1 VTRVTFAPSTGAL
14 RCRKGQSAS
23 KDFIEGGARLRT
35 RILTFTA
42 LGALILTLGAFFAT
56 DAVLVRSF
64 DAIEAETMHHN
75 EEIARLDAARAAQG
89 ADRAR
94 DLRVLAAISH
104 HEAIEAGRRD
114 VKLLIVV
121 LLGGFALVTFL
132 LVAILNRSWHVRATS
147 QRQRLEQERK
157 ISRLAR
163 RDALTGLPNRFHLQ
177 RVLPRLIARAERD
190 GSPLALLY
198 IDLDHFKN
206 VNDSLGHG
214 IGDRLIES
222 IAQRLRA
229 SVARHDLVVRMGG
242 DEFVVV
248 ANELANAG
256 VVDSIA
262 RRIRAELSVPVD
274 LDGVSLSVSPSI
286 GISVFPDDS
295 ATPEQLLKHADI
307 ALYQAKER
315 GRSNHLFFTA
325 EMNAR
330 LSERLGMER
339 ALRRA
344 IDAGEL
350 FVEYQPSFD
359 LRTLRPVSFEA
370 LVRWRT
376 QDGTLVPPSRFIPIA
391 EHSGAIVEIGDWVLR
406 RVCEQLAEWQRAR
419 LPLLPVSVNLSVRQ
433 FEQPGLA
440 DTVAEIV
447 RAKGIESR
455 LVHFEI
461 TESGAM
467 QTSEQNLGALHALR
481 HLGCRILVDDFGTG
495 YSSLSYLKH
504 LPIDTLKIDRAFVRD
519 MAADANDAAIV
530 SAIVGIGKSLGLHL
544 VAEGIESVE
553 QLECLRTLGCGA
565 GQGFFFS
572 PPIAADRC
580 AAMLEELRVQRFE
593 DATRRMRVLEPIDSQ
608 TVS

>member
-1 VTRVTFAPSTGAL
+1 
-14 RCRKGQSAS
+14 
-23 KDFIEGGARLRT
+23 LRT

-42 LGALILTLGAFFAT
+42 LGALLLTAGAFFAT
-56 DAVLVRSF
+56 DAVLTRSF
-64 DAIEAETMHHN
+64 EAIEAEAIRH
-75 EEIARLDAARAAQG
+75 RDAIGQPGDAG
-89 ADRAR
+89 
-94 DLRVLAAISH
+94 VLHGSERPGEPPALASRRRH
-104 HEAIEAGRRD
+104 DAIEAGRRNI
-114 VKLLIVV
+114 KLLIAV
-121 LLGGFALVTFL
+121 LLAGFATVTFL
-132 LVAILNRSWHVRATS
+132 LMALLNRSWRVRESS
-147 QRQRLEQERK
+147 QRQRLEQQRK

-177 RVLPRLIARAERD
+177 RLLPRLIARAARD
-190 GSPLALLY
+190 QSRLALLY

-214 IGDRLIES
+214 IGDRLIDS
-222 IAQRLRA
+222 IARRLRS
-229 SVARHDLVVRMGG
+229 SVAASDLVVRMGG

-248 ANELANAG
+248 AKGLPSAQ

-262 RRIRAELSVPVD
+262 RRIRTELSAPVD
-274 LDGVSLSVSPSI
+274 LDGVSLTVSPSI

-295 ATPEQLLKHADI
+295 ATAEQLLKHSDI

-330 LSERLGMER
+330 LAERLGMER

-344 IDAGEL
+344 LDAGEL

-359 LRTLRPVSFEA
+359 LRTLQPVSFEA
-370 LVRWRT
+370 LVRWRMP
-376 QDGTLVPPSRFIPIA
+376 DGVLVPPSRFIPLA
-391 EHSGAIVEIGDWVLR
+391 EHSGVIVEIGEWVLR
-406 RVCEQLAEWQRAR
+406 RVCEQLAEWRRAH

-447 RAKGIESR
+447 RAAGIESR

-461 TESGAM
+461 TETSAM

-504 LPIDTLKIDRAFVRD
+504 LPVDTLKIDRAFVRD

-530 SAIVGIGKSLGLHL
+530 SAIVGIAKSLGLHL
-544 VAEGIESVE
+544 VAEGIESAE

-572 PPIAADRC
+572 PPIPADRC
-580 AAMLEELRVQRFE
+580 AGLLEQLRAQRASE
-593 DATRRMRVLEPIDSQ
+593 ATRKVRVLDAAE
-608 TVS
+608 TEAVR